1 MRRHG
6 RQQRHGCRA
15 RQQTPAHLAPPGCTW
30 PSFLQAL
37 GKSRLYAVR
46 GNTFALRRIELYRS
60 CVVSVTALAEG
71 PTIELVSREQSWVGG
86 VQATKLASVSG
97 EHFLVHAPLQYYYWQ
112 RREVCASRDRALP
125 RNPSEFS
132 GQAPL
137 GHPRLRPS
145 E

>member
-1 MRRHG
+1 MADNSATAAVLVNRHPRIWPPPVARGHRSCRR
-6 RQQRHGCRA
+6 
-15 RQQTPAHLAPPGCTW
+15 W
-30 PSFLQAL
+30 V
-37 GKSRLYAVR
+37 KSRLYAVR
-46 GNTFALRRIELYRS
+46 GNTFALRRIELSRS

-112 RREVCASRDRALP
+112 RREVCASRNRALP

-132 GQAPL
+132 GQASL